1 MKRVTVNEPK
11 IPPGET
17 QGTQGAV
24 KKTKQPKLDM
34 YFKKKDNMPSQP
46 PGSGSASRNERQ
58 GVDSVEN
65 TSSCSIS
72 LPAPDIPQPSR
83 SHKSLEIPMDR
94 TVESGNLRLS
104 DSSDSLS
111 NARSVDREPLSAMD
125 IGLWVG
131 MSKTDKDKVDILQ
144 NSWRPGDTY
153 QLPHTE
159 RGGKKRFLRQSHLD
173 NFAWL
178 AYSHVKSGLF
188 CKVCTV
194 FEQRDGG
201 KSKQGLKSLV
211 TEPLRRFDRLTGN
224 DGYLVQHS
232 QTSYHQTNAV
242 RADNFLE
249 RMKDPTT
256 NIHAALD
263 EQHKEEVSLNR
274 KGLEG
279 IIHCIVYLGR
289 QGLSL
294 RGHRDDGNIQG
305 SEREGNE
312 GNFRELLRFAVRR
325 GDTALEKHLKNAKKN
340 ATYTS
345 KTTQNDIIACI
356 DEHISNVISERISKS
371 KFFSVIADETTDNN
385 RKEQLSV
392 SVRYLDEGKV
402 REDFLGFVE
411 IDDLSGKGIAEKIVN
426 ELMRHNID
434 LFYMIGQGY
443 DGASAMSGGIK
454 GCQAIIREKYPA
466 AVYIHCA
473 AHCLNL
479 VISKSSQVPAIRN
492 CWNDINEIVN
502 FFHFSPQRIKCM
514 ENIIQKDEM
523 EPSSQLLQLHKFSDT
538 RWVERHD
545 ALIVFKRLLPYVIEA
560 LTDIASW
567 KNDGN
572 ARSLLKKIDF
582 EFIVSLSVLS
592 AILTET
598 RPLSQ
603 QLQAVSTDMLECST
617 QIKSVHEKVQS
628 LRENDVFDAVY
639 QDAIKLGLEINVN
652 ESVPRLANRQSHR
665 SNHPSSTPSEYYRR
679 AVFIPFW
686 ILFSASLRNAF
697 QITMQLLAQCV
708 P

>member
-1 MKRVTVNEPK
+1 M
-11 IPPGET
+11 
-17 QGTQGAV
+17 
-24 KKTKQPKLDM
+24 L
-34 YFKKKDNMPSQP
+34 
-46 PGSGSASRNERQ
+46 
-58 GVDSVEN
+58 
-65 TSSCSIS
+65 
-72 LPAPDIPQPSR
+72 
-83 SHKSLEIPMDR
+83 
-94 TVESGNLRLS
+94 
-104 DSSDSLS
+104 
-111 NARSVDREPLSAMD
+111 
-125 IGLWVG
+125 
-131 MSKTDKDKVDILQ
+131 
-144 NSWRPGDTY
+144 
-153 QLPHTE
+153 
-159 RGGKKRFLRQSHLD
+159 
-173 NFAWL
+173 
-178 AYSHVKSGLF
+178 
-188 CKVCTV
+188 
-194 FEQRDGG
+194 
-201 KSKQGLKSLV
+201 
-211 TEPLRRFDRLTGN
+211 
-224 DGYLVQHS
+224 
-232 QTSYHQTNAV
+232 
-242 RADNFLE
+242 
-249 RMKDPTT
+249 
-256 NIHAALD
+256 
-263 EQHKEEVSLNR
+263 
-274 KGLEG
+274 
-279 IIHCIVYLGR
+279 
-289 QGLSL
+289 
-294 RGHRDDGNIQG
+294 
-305 SEREGNE
+305 
-312 GNFRELLRFAVRR
+312 
-325 GDTALEKHLKNAKKN
+325 KKN

-523 EPSSQLLQLHKFSDT
+523 EPSSQLLRLHKFSDT

-652 ESVPRLANRQSHR
+652 ESVPRLANRQPHR

-679 AVFIPFW
+679 AVFIPFLDFVLSQFEERFSDYHATASSMCSLIPSYFHKTSFDDMAPSLLLYKNFLINDSMLGLDDTHDYVTEFTMW
-686 ILFSASLRNAF
+686 RSRWSAVEKSSWPTTILDTYEQCSPNYPVTKKLLLMYATLPVSSATAERSFSTLNHIKSYRRA
-697 QITMQLLAQCV
+697 TMGEDRLNGLAKVCIHRQLSNNDVIQNFV
-708 P
+708 TSIIDIFSKKKKRRKEFII